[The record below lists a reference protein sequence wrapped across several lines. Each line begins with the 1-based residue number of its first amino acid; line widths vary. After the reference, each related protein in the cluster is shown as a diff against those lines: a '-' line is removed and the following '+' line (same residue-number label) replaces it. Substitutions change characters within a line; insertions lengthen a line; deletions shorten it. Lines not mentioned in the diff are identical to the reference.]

1 MKLYEFEGKEIFK
14 EAGIAVP
21 ASVAVT
27 EKEQMH
33 LFATLFTPFF
43 KQHPEVVVKAQ
54 TLAGGR
60 GKAGGI
66 AFCQKLTEA
75 TVAAERFLGKQLLNE
90 TVTKLLIEEKLAIAE
105 EYYLG
110 IMFSQEQRCPV
121 LIISKQGGM
130 DIEEVG
136 VKTPELIVRES
147 INYLQGVDDHF
158 LDTVLK
164 KAGFTQ
170 QQTALKGVI
179 KKLYAAF
186 IAYDM
191 KMVEINPLALTKTK
205 QLIAADAVVVLDDAA
220 QYRWKKSF
228 PDRVGVGR
236 ELTEREREA
245 HKIDEQDH
253 RGVAGRTYID
263 LDGDIGILASGGGAS
278 ITCVDALLSYG
289 GKPANYTEYS
299 GNPPEEKVEQLTRVV
314 LSKPGLWGLWIIG
327 GTANFTRI
335 DETMKGILNA
345 LEDELPEFPIVVRRG
360 GPGEK
365 EAFALL
371 EAAKQEHKLDIHY
384 FDDTTPM
391 TVSAKI
397 LVDLVNAYKKKQENK
412 KGRNAVDK
420 RFV

>member
-1 MKLYEFEGKEIFK
+1 MKLYEFEGKKIFK
-14 EAGIAVP
+14 EVGIAVP
-21 ASVAVT
+21 ASLAVT

-33 LFATLFTPFF
+33 IFATLLTPFL
-43 KQHPEVVVKAQ
+43 KQYPEVVVKVQ
-54 TLAGGR
+54 TLSGGR

-66 AFCQKLTEA
+66 AFCSKLTE
-75 TVAAERFLGKQLLNE
+75 TIVAADRFLGKQLLNE
-90 TVTKLLIEEKLAIAE
+90 IVTKLLIEEKLAIDK

-110 IMFSQEQRCPV
+110 ILFSQEQRCPV
-121 LIISKQGGM
+121 LIISKQGGI
-130 DIEEVG
+130 DIEEVSL
-136 VKTPELIVRES
+136 KTPELVVKEP
-147 INYLQGVDDHF
+147 INYLSGVDDHF
-158 LDTVLK
+158 LDKVLK
-164 KAGFTQ
+164 KAEFTQ
-170 QQTALKGVI
+170 QQTALKEVI
-179 KKLYAAF
+179 KRLYAAF

-191 KMVEINPLALTKTK
+191 KMVEINPLVLTKTE

-228 PDRVGVGR
+228 PERVGVGR

-278 ITCVDALLSYG
+278 ITCIDALLSYG

-314 LSKPGLWGLWIIG
+314 LSKPGLHGLWIIG

-335 DETMKGILNA
+335 DETIKGILNV

-371 EAAKQEHKLDIHY
+371 EAAKQEHQLNVHY

-397 LVDLVNAYKKKQENK
+397 LVDLVHAYKKKQENRKGK
-412 KGRNAVDK
+412 KAVDK